1 MQKRETWGSRTGFI
15 MAAVGSAIGLGNIWR
30 FPYMV
35 YENGGGAFLIPYF
48 VAMLAAGMPF
58 MILEFGLGQK
68 FKGSAPKVFSSISK
82 KWEWLGWWQVMVSFI
97 ITTYYV
103 VVVAWAIN
111 YFLLAFTQGWG
122 ASPKEFFF
130 GEFLGLTDSP
140 MNMGG
145 VQTKILTATAAAWLM
160 TFIAVFT
167 GVKSGIERISKIFM
181 PLLFLL
187 VFIFIGRGLML
198 PGAVDGLQWLFKP
211 DFHALMDGKVWA
223 DAFGQIFYSLSIG
236 FAIMISYSS
245 YLSKDS
251 DINNNA
257 CMTVFINCGFSIIS
271 GIMIFSVLGYMALQQ
286 GVPVS
291 EVAGSGVGLAFI
303 TLPTAVNLMPAPAFF
318 GTLFFLALTVAG
330 LSSMISLAEVVV
342 AALIDKM
349 NVSRKMAATIM
360 CAIGFLVSIAFTTGG
375 GLLLLDIVDHFI
387 NNFGILMGGFIEI
400 IFIAWFCKLDDL
412 RNHVN
417 LTSEIKVGALWIN
430 SLRFVVPAMLG
441 FMLVSNFIGDLSE
454 NYGGY
459 STSATV
465 AFGWSTLVI
474 CLLFGLACA
483 RSKGGFVNVTGI
495 NRNFLK
501 RS

>member
-1 MQKRETWGSRTGFI
+1 
-15 MAAVGSAIGLGNIWR
+15 
-30 FPYMV
+30 
-35 YENGGGAFLIPYF
+35 
-48 VAMLAAGMPF
+48 
-58 MILEFGLGQK
+58 
-68 FKGSAPKVFSSISK
+68 
-82 KWEWLGWWQVMVSFI
+82 
-97 ITTYYV
+97 
-103 VVVAWAIN
+103 
-111 YFLLAFTQGWG
+111 
-122 ASPKEFFF
+122 
-130 GEFLGLTDSP
+130 
-140 MNMGG
+140 
-145 VQTKILTATAAAWLM
+145 
-160 TFIAVFT
+160 
-167 GVKSGIERISKIFM
+167 
-181 PLLFLL
+181 LLFLL

-198 PGAVDGLQWLFKP
+198 PGAIDGLDWLFKP
-211 DFHALMDGKVWA
+211 DFNALSDGKVWA

-236 FAIMISYSS
+236 FAIMLSYAS
-245 YLSKDS
+245 YLPKDS

-271 GIMIFSVLGYMALQQ
+271 GIMIFSVLGYMAHQQ

-303 TLPTAVNLMPAPAFF
+303 TLPTAINLMPAPAFF

-342 AALIDKM
+342 SALIDKM
-349 NVSRKMAATIM
+349 ALSRKMAATIF
-360 CAIGFLVSIAFTTGG
+360 CVLGFLVSIAFTTGG

-400 IFIAWFCKLDDL
+400 IFIAWFCRLDDL

-417 LTSEIKVGALWIN
+417 MTSEIKVGALWLN

-441 FMLVSNFIGDLSE
+441 FMLVSNFIGDLSN

-459 STSATV
+459 STTATV

-474 CLLFGLACA
+474 CLIFGLVCA
-483 RSKGGFVNVTGI
+483 RSGQGFANISGI
-495 NRNFLK
+495 NRSFMK